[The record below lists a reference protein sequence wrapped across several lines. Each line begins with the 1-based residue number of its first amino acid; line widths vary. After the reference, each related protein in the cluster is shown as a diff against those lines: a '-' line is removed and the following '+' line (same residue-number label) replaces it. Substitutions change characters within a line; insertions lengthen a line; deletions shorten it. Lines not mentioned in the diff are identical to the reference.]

1 MEVFVICIACWF
13 SGYLIAKLPEFTTN
27 ESYDD
32 WER

>member
-1 MEVFVICIACWF
+1 MEMFIICIACWI
-13 SGYLIAKLPEFTTN
+13 SGYLIAKLPQFTTN